1 MKKMLCLRLIF
12 LRENRPHVR
21 REVLDVP
28 TFSTIGSF
36 ESSSVTVTPH
46 TADTVT
52 TDPAVLTFISLR
64 ARIQTAFR
72 CPRSVLQL
80 CFSQRSN
87 SIAVH
92 YSTYAAI
99 KAKITQPMKI
109 LLVLNARWLANF
121 FQQ

>member
-28 TFSTIGSF
+28 TFGTIGSF

-99 KAKITQPMKI
+99 KAKIAQPAPAISLFEK
-109 LLVLNARWLANF
+109 LTSAN
-121 FQQ
+121 